1 MKKLLIKQFYAA
13 LILTF
18 VSGAAHAF
26 PDMIRHGYTNCTAC
40 HVSPSGGGVLNAYGR
55 SLSKELIST
64 WSGKN
69 EEGLLHFINTEK
81 VDDWLAIGGDFRG
94 AQVHQENETVKRGKW
109 ISMQAGVEVALTPSI
124 FTFDIFAGQFR
135 PSASGTEFKEYAP
148 RYYAMVKPRDELYI
162 KLGRFL
168 PNFGLNSPDHI
179 IATRGPLMMGYGMER
194 DTAEVSWLGEDWNII
209 GGYYQTPKNISADSQ
224 TGITGTVTYT
234 FLGNFKTGLQF
245 LSEKDDVQTRKIT
258 GALGYL
264 GWTKDIGTLFEIDSV
279 TVSQVTQQVAG
290 GPERKGVALLH
301 RSSFEV
307 FKGFHVVVLNS
318 YLQSDVD
325 AGSTKT
331 YRFGPG
337 IQWFP
342 RPHFDVQ
349 AFWTREQ
356 ASSLKEGDYA
366 WLVLHYYL

>member
-1 MKKLLIKQFYAA
+1 MKKLLIKQFCVAITITFISGIA
-13 LILTF
+13 L
-18 VSGAAHAF
+18 AF

-40 HVSPSGGGVLNAYGR
+40 HVSTAGGGVLNAYGR

-69 EEGLLHFINTEK
+69 EAGLLHFINTEK
-81 VDDWLAIGGDFRG
+81 IDDWLALGGDFRG
-94 AQVHQENETVKRGKW
+94 AQVHQENDTVKRGKW
-109 ISMQAGVEVALTPSI
+109 ISMQAGIEAAIIQPKWAM
-124 FTFDIFAGQFR
+124 DIFVGQFR
-135 PSASGTEFKEYAP
+135 PANGSTEFKEYAP
-148 RYYAMVKPRDELYI
+148 RFYGMVMPLEQLYI
-162 KLGRFL
+162 KFGRFL
-168 PNFGLNSPDHI
+168 PNFGLNLPDHI

-194 DTAEVSWLGEDWNII
+194 DTLEASWLGEDWNII
-209 GGYYQTPKNISADSQ
+209 GGAYKTPKNISADNQ

-245 LSEKDDVQTRKIT
+245 LSEKDDVQTRQIT

-264 GWTKDIGTLFEIDSV
+264 GWTKDFGTLFEIDS
-279 TVSQVTQQVAG
+279 QVTQQITG

-307 FKGFHVVVLNS
+307 FKGFSVVALNS

-325 AGSTKT
+325 SGATKT

-342 RPHFDVQ
+342 RPHFDIQ